1 MKTSFIT
8 AMEARLKEL
17 DGKMEM
23 AAGRLKQSAEA
34 DKLDSQK
41 QYFYYKALR
50 SQLLDKIASA
60 QAGPDEDW
68 EVHKAAMETVYNE
81 MAGYFDSIYSQ
92 YGDET
97 GLY

>member
-1 MKTSFIT
+1 MKTAFIT
-8 AMEARLKEL
+8 ALEARVREL
-17 DGKMEM
+17 DGKLEA
-23 AAGRLKQSAEA
+23 AAGRIKQSAEA

-50 SQLLDKIASA
+50 AQLQEKIAQA

-68 EVHKAAMETVYNE
+68 DSHKAALETVYNE
-81 MAGYFDSIYSQ
+81 MAGYFDSIYGQ
-92 YGDET
+92 YKDET